1 MAKEIFSRL
10 FGVEPH
16 VDQPHNVGLRVDGQ
30 ETGLDPK
37 GRDKGMT
44 PTNTS
49 SPHASRSS
57 TNLRTAH
64 RTCCQARNRPVEAP
78 GKHRL
83 NTIEALA

>member
-1 MAKEIFSRL
+1 LAKEIFSRL

-49 SPHASRSS
+49 SPACKPKQHEPSNSS
-57 TNLRTAH
+57 SHLLPSPESA
-64 RTCCQARNRPVEAP
+64 
-78 GKHRL
+78 G
-83 NTIEALA
+83 